1 MQEVKVPNTSYSKL
15 VAEDGSVAV
24 LMTNDYAGWSSWEDP
39 SVKHQM
45 MFDSRIVRYVLSG
58 ENKKICENDY
68 NDLMKT
74 IFPLLKNSFV
84 EYSPGS
90 IGAFWELT
98 VKFIPKDTLFRI
110 GKDHDEGEY
119 LEIFDPRYYF
129 TA

>member
-1 MQEVKVPNTSYSKL
+1 MQEVKVPNTSYFKL

-24 LMTNDYAGWSSWEDP
+24 VLAGDYGGGWSSSESDS
-39 SVKHQM
+39 SVKTQM

-58 ENKKICENDY
+58 ENKNISQEDY

-74 IFPLLKNSFV
+74 IFPDLGYYRGDCDGFFS
-84 EYSPGS
+84 
-90 IGAFWELT
+90 LT

-110 GKDHDEGEY
+110 QEY
-119 LEIFDPRYYF
+119 DGIESIVLFDPKNYF